1 MKWLRWLGLEYI
13 VDYRRPAR
21 PEAKLTA
28 VGRPWSDPMITQE
41 KSVTTARNTSRG
53 ACAKL
58 AAAAL
63 VATPLLV
70 APSFALAD
78 AVETN
83 FNVTA
88 TVTTACTVAATNL
101 AFGDYVPT
109 AADPKD
115 STSTVT
121 VRCTLGTTYRVR
133 LNQGLH
139 GTGVTA
145 RKMQRSG
152 ELDELAYALY
162 RDTTRLLNWGETDG
176 ETDPFVG
183 TGLAVNHTV
192 YGRIAAYQAVPA
204 GAYSDTITVTVSY

>member
-1 MKWLRWLGLEYI
+1 M
-13 VDYRRPAR
+13 
-21 PEAKLTA
+21 PEAEGKADRRRVTMA
-28 VGRPWSDPMITQE
+28 DPMITQR
-41 KSVTTARNTSRG
+41 KFMTTARNTCRG

-58 AAAAL
+58 AAAARA
-63 VATPLLV
+63 ATPLLV

-78 AVETN
+78 TAETN

-109 AADPKD
+109 AASPTDG
-115 STSTVT
+115 TSTVT
-121 VRCTLGTTYRVR
+121 VRCTLGTIYHVR

-139 GTGVTA
+139 GTGVTD

-162 RDTTRLLNWGETDG
+162 RDATRLLNWGETD
-176 ETDPFVG
+176 ETDTVDSLG
-183 TGLAVNHTV
+183 TGLAVDHTV
-192 YGRIAAYQAVPA
+192 YGRIAAYQPVPA